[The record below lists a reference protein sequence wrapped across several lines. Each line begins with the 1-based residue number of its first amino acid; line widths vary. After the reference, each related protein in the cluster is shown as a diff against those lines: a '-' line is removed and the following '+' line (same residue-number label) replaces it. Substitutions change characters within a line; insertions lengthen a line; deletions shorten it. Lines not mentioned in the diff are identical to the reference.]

1 MTNAINW
8 FEIATTDL
16 NRAQQFYEAILD
28 CKMQQINMGN
38 GIEAVFPYEQG
49 QGVGG
54 SLTSGKQGLTGTGG
68 AVMYLNAGASLDA
81 ALARVKAAGGQI
93 VLPRQA
99 LPPGIGFYAH
109 IMDTE
114 GNRVGLHA
122 LA

>member
-54 SLTSGKQGLTGTGG
+54 SLTSSKQGLVGTGG
-68 AVMYLNAGASLDA
+68 AVMYLNAGTSLDA
-81 ALARVKAAGGQI
+81 ALERVEAAGGKI
-93 VLPRQA
+93 VLPRQD

-122 LA
+122 MA

>member
-1 MTNAINW
+1 MVNAINW
-8 FEIATTDL
+8 FEIATSNL
-16 NRAQQFYEAILD
+16 NRAQQFYETILD
-28 CKMQQINMGN
+28 CKMQQIDMGH
-38 GIEAVFPYEQG
+38 GVEAVFPYEQG

-54 SLTSGKQGLTGTGG
+54 SLTNKPNGTVGTGG

-81 ALARVKAAGGQI
+81 ALARVEAAGGQI
-93 VLPRQA
+93 VLPRQE
-99 LPPGIGFYAH
+99 LPPGIGCFAH

>member
-28 CKMQQINMGN
+28 CKMQQIEMGN

-54 SLTSGKQGLTGTGG
+54 SLTSNKQGLVGTGG

-81 ALARVKAAGGQI
+81 ALARVEAAGGQI

-99 LPPGIGFYAH
+99 LPPGMGFYAH